1 MEDLKELAR
10 KVAASIKREEWR
22 LECINEMAFK
32 AEDERQAVIRY
43 FRQRME
49 TVQKAEKIF
58 EQLVWMT
65 RVKPASFFFG
75 CGTTLF
81 IRANDHRIVH
91 DAAREF
97 HVVFR
102 KKPEGDSFQYSATIN
117 GVSLIIYGIP
127 FDGKYKVKKKQ
138 RKRVITTEEEEYE
151 LVPFRS

>member
-32 AEDERQAVIRY
+32 AEDEREAVIRY
-43 FRQRME
+43 FRHRME

-58 EQLVWMT
+58 EQLIWMT
-65 RVKPASFFFG
+65 RVKPTNFFFG

-97 HVVFR
+97 HVVFK
-102 KKPEGDSFQYSATIN
+102 KKPEGDSFQYSATVN

-127 FDGKYKVKKKQ
+127 FDGKYKVRGRPRKKT
-138 RKRVITTEEEEYE
+138 ITVEEEEPE
-151 LVPFRS
+151 LVPCKS